1 MSNFLLTIAAAIVFC
16 LMCLAILAVV
26 GFAIDATLGRLFGL
40 PRILRHKGSGVRT
53 VVGELGILLGLS
65 AGIAA
70 ESCEEFSPRLW
81 LVALV
86 FAGLIMGFVGEAA
99 SKEAECD

>member
-1 MSNFLLTIAAAIVFC
+1 MSNFLLTIATAIVFC

-40 PRILRHKGSGVRT
+40 PRILRHKGSGMRK

-70 ESCEEFSPRLW
+70 ESCEEFSTRLW
-81 LVALV
+81 LVVLV
-86 FAGLIMGFVGEAA
+86 FAGLILGFVGEAA
-99 SKEAECD
+99 SKQAECD